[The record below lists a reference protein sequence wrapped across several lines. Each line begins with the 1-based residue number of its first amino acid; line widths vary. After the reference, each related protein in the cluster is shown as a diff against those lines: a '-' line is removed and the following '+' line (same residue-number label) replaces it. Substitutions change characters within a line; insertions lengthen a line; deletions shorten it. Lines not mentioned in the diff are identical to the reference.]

1 MSGQPALTPS
11 SSPAKHERGAKARLS
26 LASVLFWVAIGF
38 YSVNLVGL
46 VGSVLV
52 NSFGTAWFGTL
63 FPQAFTTRW
72 YQYAGAEHDLGGLLR
87 VTFVVAGL
95 VTLLALTI
103 GVPAAYV
110 LARRTFPGKGLLMAL
125 YLLPMLVPPMTY
137 GIPLATLLYRL
148 GLGGSLAGVVLA
160 NLVPV
165 VPFAILVLTP
175 FVEQIDVNLE
185 SAARMLGANRLQV
198 FRRVLLPLIIP
209 GVLTAAILAIVRTV
223 AMFELTFL
231 VSGPGSQT
239 LVVALYYDAFAAG
252 TRPTQAID
260 AMAVIYM
267 LTTMGLL
274 LIALRFLSPTQM
286 VYRPRA

>member
-1 MSGQPALTPS
+1 MERHRSRAASFGFWAAIALF
-11 SSPAKHERGAKARLS
+11 A
-26 LASVLFWVAIGF
+26 
-38 YSVNLVGL
+38 VNLLGL

-52 NSFGTAWFGTL
+52 NSFGTRWFGTL
-63 FPQAFTTRW
+63 LPEAFTLRW
-72 YQYAGAEHDLGGLLR
+72 YRYAAAEHDLPGLL
-87 VTFVVAGL
+87 G
-95 VTLLALTI
+95 VTLLVAVSVTVLALAI
-103 GVPAAYV
+103 ALPAAYV
-110 LARRTFPGKGLLMAL
+110 LARRSFRARGLLMTL
-125 YLLPMLVPPMTY
+125 YLLPMLLPPMTY

-148 GLGGSLAGVVLA
+148 GLGGGLLGVILA

-165 VPFAILVLTP
+165 VPFAILILTA

-185 SAARMLGANRLQV
+185 AAARMLGAGRLQV
-198 FRRVLLPLIIP
+198 FRRVLVPLVVP
-209 GVLTAAILAIVRTV
+209 GVLTAGVLAIVRTV

-231 VSGPGSQT
+231 LAGPRSQT

-267 LTTMGLL
+267 ATTMALL
-274 LIALRFLSPTQM
+274 LIALRVLSPTQM

>member
-1 MSGQPALTPS
+1 VEGALTVSPS
-11 SSPAKHERGAKARLS
+11 RASHETRARPRLS
-26 LASVLFWVAIGF
+26 LATVLFWIAIGF
-38 YSVNLVGL
+38 FSLNLLGL

-63 FPQAFTTRW
+63 LPQAFTTRW
-72 YQYAGAEHDLGGLLR
+72 YQYAGSEHDIGGLLR

-95 VTLLALTI
+95 VTLVALAV

-110 LARRTFPGKGLLMAL
+110 LARRSFPGKGWLMAL

-148 GLGGSLAGVVLA
+148 GLGGSLVGVVLA

-198 FRRVLLPLIIP
+198 FRRVVLPLMIP

-267 LTTMGLL
+267 ATTMALL

-286 VYRPRA
+286 IYRPRA